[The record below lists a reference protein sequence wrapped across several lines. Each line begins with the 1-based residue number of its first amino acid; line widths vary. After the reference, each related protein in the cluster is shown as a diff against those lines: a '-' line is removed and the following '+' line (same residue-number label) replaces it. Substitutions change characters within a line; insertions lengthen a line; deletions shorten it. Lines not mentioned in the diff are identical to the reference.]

1 VIALK
6 ELRRRD
12 DPLCVVT
19 DSDDEGGHMETSTP
33 LAPVTSLPAPVGT
46 SSSVPP
52 ARDGGRRSA
61 NRPAPER
68 SQEFA
73 HLSLD
78 ELRDYRRTLTGE
90 EDQVSYWRR
99 IIQARLDVLRAGTLG
114 AADGEHLRPVLS
126 NERIASSRTALI
138 SVVPAD
144 DIPPLPNLAELWE
157 RRVAEDDV
165 QGQDELDHDLAV
177 AERQLSEYRQ
187 ALHRRIADATG
198 ELIARYREQPTL
210 CLTALPLQRER
221 RVVPA

>member
-1 VIALK
+1 MTLK
-6 ELRRRD
+6 EFRHRD
-12 DPLCVVT
+12 DPLYVVT
-19 DSDDEGGHMETSTP
+19 ESDDEGGHMETSTP
-33 LAPVTSLPAPVGT
+33 FASVTSVPAPVTTAAP
-46 SSSVPP
+46 VPP

-61 NRPAPER
+61 SRPVPER
-68 SQEFA
+68 SDEFA

-78 ELRDYRRTLTGE
+78 ALRDYRRTLTSE

-114 AADGEHLRPVLS
+114 NADGQHLRPVLTDD
-126 NERIASSRTALI
+126 RIASSRTALV

-157 RRVAEDDV
+157 RRVADDDE
-165 QGQDELDHDLAV
+165 QGQVELDHDLAL
-177 AERQLSEYRQ
+177 AERQLSDYRA

-198 ELIARYREQPTL
+198 ELIARYREQPSL
-210 CLTALPLQRER
+210 CLTALPLRRER